1 MRGQRSDWRGR
12 LDSAR
17 AESATRPDDLAA
29 TRRLAS
35 LLRSAAFDFVVGEAD
50 DLTQE
55 QATAFADE
63 AVALCRRAGA
73 ALPTDPDVLT
83 ELFFSLH
90 AQAELLSARDR
101 TAAVAAYW
109 EAAVVGQR
117 RLAVDPDADQVRLEL
132 SWTLRD
138 AGSLM
143 SGDPDEAAAL
153 LDQAV
158 ELAREHLASR
168 PDDVEATRELGW
180 VLMVAAEH
188 VAASDPRKALALYRE
203 SVLTATQVYQAR
215 PDDDHARGDLWLALT
230 AVADLLEED
239 DPEAA
244 DAIRAQ
250 AEQWSA

>member
-1 MRGQRSDWRGR
+1 MRGERSDWRGR
-12 LDSAR
+12 LASAR
-17 AESATRPDDLAA
+17 SVVAAGPDDLDALRA
-29 TRRLAS
+29 LAS
-35 LLRSAAFDFVVGEAD
+35 LLRSAAFDFVVGDAD
-50 DLTQE
+50 DLGHG
-55 QATAFADE
+55 QALSFADE
-63 AVALCRRAGA
+63 AVGLSRRVCA
-73 ALPTDPDVLT
+73 ALPDDTDVLT
-83 ELFFSLH
+83 ELFFALH
-90 AQAELLSARDR
+90 AQAELLSSRDR

-117 RLAVDPDADQVRLEL
+117 RLALDPDADQVRLEL

-158 ELAREHLASR
+158 QLARAHLASR

-188 VAASDPRKALALYRE
+188 VASSDPRKALALYRE
-203 SVLTATQVYQAR
+203 SVLTATHVHDAC
-215 PDDDHARGDLWLALT
+215 PGDEDARGDLWLALT

-239 DPEAA
+239 DREAA
-244 DAIRAQ
+244 EAIREH